1 MARAVTARVAIVCAR
16 GLALV
21 LVAAVP
27 LLAQPAQTTK
37 VTIDQMDVRQSSQ
50 TIQLL
55 LLARPDPALT
65 GALQRAPFARGWLV
79 QSLETA
85 TGAVRILEVE
95 SVTVDSTL
103 PVLTLKLAPVDPAWL
118 DTASHTV
125 SVTFL
130 RSTNLARAVSA
141 PSAAAPSAVSPGAF
155 KAAATAQAADVY
167 FSGKITGTPGAKPEV
182 LVRGQAPERLGAAEQ
197 QRALGLPRRNGGRRR
212 D

>member
-1 MARAVTARVAIVCAR
+1 M
-16 GLALV
+16 
-21 LVAAVP
+21 
-27 LLAQPAQTTK
+27 
-37 VTIDQMDVRQSSQ
+37 
-50 TIQLL
+50 
-55 LLARPDPALT
+55 
-65 GALQRAPFARGWLV
+65 

-167 FSGKITGTPGAKPEV
+167 FSGKITGTPGAKPRYSFEAK
-182 LVRGQAPERLGAAEQ
+182 LQNDWELPNNSGHLGYLAEMAADEGTDADPDRITAGVRYRARVGPGERAV
-197 QRALGLPRRNGGRRR
+197 
-212 D
+212 